1 MTATF
6 CRITSCERWEVSIDF
21 NARCAGF
28 NLISGTLVGLELE
41 EEEEMVEEVCPKDLG
56 SDLPSFLYIVAVVIA
71 SEFQLWYL
79 TFEIVCV
86 EMPLVAAVQAP
97 RDGLQVRVVLA
108 VVKGFC

>member
-41 EEEEMVEEVCPKDLG
+41 EEEEMVEEACPKDLE
-56 SDLPSFLYIVAVVIA
+56 SDLPSFLYIVVLVLVV
-71 SEFQLWYL
+71 SLLFKCQGK
-79 TFEIVCV
+79 
-86 EMPLVAAVQAP
+86 
-97 RDGLQVRVVLA
+97 RGLCRKSWRLGRSANQRR
-108 VVKGFC
+108 KHTKQNQ

>member
-41 EEEEMVEEVCPKDLG
+41 EEEEMVEEACPKDLE
-56 SDLPSFLYIVAVVIA
+56 SDLPSFLYIVVLWLYLFSVV
-71 SEFQLWYL
+71 
-79 TFEIVCV
+79 V
-86 EMPLVAAVQAP
+86 
-97 RDGLQVRVVLA
+97 VVLFQFSSFE
-108 VVKGFC
+108 FCRISQGALLGVLESKEKIQ

>member
-41 EEEEMVEEVCPKDLG
+41 EEEEMVEEACPKDLE
-56 SDLPSFLYIVAVVIA
+56 SDLPSFLYIVV
-71 SEFQLWYL
+71 LWL
-79 TFEIVCV
+79 
-86 EMPLVAAVQAP
+86 LVALPFPVV
-97 RDGLQVRVVLA
+97 GLNSGIQGSGEEGAIARKSWRLGLR
-108 VVKGFC
+108 KHTYY

>member
-41 EEEEMVEEVCPKDLG
+41 EEEEMVEEVCPKDLE
-56 SDLPSFLYIVAVVIA
+56 SDLPSFLYIVAVVVA
-71 SEFQLWYL
+71 SEFQLWYICL
-79 TFEIVCV
+79 LKLCGNSRVRAWV
-86 EMPLVAAVQAP
+86 SAGS
-97 RDGLQVRVVLA
+97 RGLKFKVFVDHTM
-108 VVKGFC
+108 